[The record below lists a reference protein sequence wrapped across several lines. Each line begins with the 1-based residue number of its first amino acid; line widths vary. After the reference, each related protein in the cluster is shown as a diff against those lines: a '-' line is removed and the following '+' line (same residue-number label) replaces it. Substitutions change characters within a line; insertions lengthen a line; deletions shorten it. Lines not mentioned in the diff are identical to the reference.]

1 MTKCFLTDKNGVVA
15 IMFGL
20 MFPVIIASMGIGY
33 DLAQAYMARS
43 RLTQALDAAGLA
55 AGGSVGDDAALQARF
70 ESYIQANYPEAELGT
85 LQGLHFSQVGNDIY
99 VNGTIRVD
107 TDFMQWFGR
116 DYIDVDARSVIHREM
131 QSIEVALVLDNTGSM
146 DGTKLDK
153 LKEAATSLINIL
165 EAAAERTD
173 DPESVKMSIV
183 PYNMTVNVG
192 ENYSNASWLDK
203 AGNST
208 VAKQIFNTTS
218 PVNRINL
225 FTAMGRSWGGCVE
238 MRAAPHDVTE
248 SPPTITNSSTLYV
261 PYFAPDE
268 PDSGVSGGPYVNNY
282 KSDGTTSSSWLT
294 RLKNQNK
301 YSGSFS
307 SGTLSIGYQK
317 GPNAGCEIQP
327 LMRLTNDF
335 DALRARIDDMNAI
348 GETVILTGLM
358 WGWHTLSPS
367 APFYDGVAYNTDKH
381 KKIMILMTDGQN
393 SLASSS
399 NNNQSYYGGLGY
411 IWQGRLGITS
421 GSSST
426 RRLKMEEKQ
435 AQACTN
441 AKAAGITIYSIRLLT
456 SGDATVME
464 GCATTPE
471 MFYDVTDVD
480 DLNSVFI
487 EIANSIQNLQIT
499 E

>member
-1 MTKCFLTDKNGVVA
+1 MKNFMHDRRGVVA

-20 MFPVIIASMGIGY
+20 LFPVIIASMGIGY

-43 RLTQALDAAGLA
+43 RLAQALDAAGLA
-55 AGGSVGDDAALQARF
+55 AGGSVGDDAALQQRF
-70 ESYIQANYPEAELGT
+70 EDYIKANYPEAEVGN
-85 LQGLHFSQVGNDIY
+85 LQGLKFVQIGNDIY

-116 DYIDVDARSVIHREM
+116 DYIDVDAHSVIHREM

-146 DGTKLDK
+146 EGTKLTK

-165 EAAAERTD
+165 ESASKRTED
-173 DPESVKMSIV
+173 TQSVKISIV
-183 PYNMTVNVG
+183 PYTMTVNVG
-192 ENYSNASWLDK
+192 TSYSNATWLDK
-203 AGNST
+203 AGNSA
-208 VAKQIFNTTS
+208 VAKQIFTTTS
-218 PVNRINL
+218 AVNRLNL

-238 MRAAPHDVTE
+238 MRAPPYDVTE
-248 SPPTITNSSTLYV
+248 SPPTITNNNTLYV
-261 PYFAPDE
+261 PFFAPDE
-268 PDSGVSGGPYVNNY
+268 PDSGVSGGPYANNY
-282 KSDGTTSSSWLT
+282 KTDGTTNTNWQT
-294 RLKNQNK
+294 RLKNQAK
-301 YSGSFS
+301 YTGTFT
-307 SGTLSIGYQK
+307 SGTLSMGYQK

-335 DALRARIDDMNAI
+335 TALRKRIKDMNPI

-358 WGWHTLSPS
+358 WGWHTLSPN
-367 APFYDGVAYNTDKH
+367 APFYDGVAYRTDKH

-393 SLASSS
+393 SLTVAS

-421 GSSST
+421 GSANA
-426 RRLKMEEKQ
+426 RRQKMEDKQ
-435 AQACTN
+435 EEACAN
-441 AKAAGITIYSIRLLT
+441 AKAAGIEIYSIRLMT
-456 SGDATVME
+456 SGDASVME

-471 MFYDVTDVD
+471 MFYDVTDVN